1 MGGAP
6 TDLYFLRL
14 NSLAPLVRGSESHYS
29 VFWMATH
36 VPSAT
41 ERVAKGLGKA
51 QEGKVSGRSRRR
63 GYCCVMMLYIYIGT
77 GGADKGKR
85 KDQLA
90 GNVGCVG
97 GDGIDG

>member
-1 MGGAP
+1 M
-6 TDLYFLRL
+6 
-14 NSLAPLVRGSESHYS
+14 
-29 VFWMATH
+29 
-36 VPSAT
+36 
-41 ERVAKGLGKA
+41 
-51 QEGKVSGRSRRR
+51 
-63 GYCCVMMLYIYIGT
+63 MMLYIYIGT